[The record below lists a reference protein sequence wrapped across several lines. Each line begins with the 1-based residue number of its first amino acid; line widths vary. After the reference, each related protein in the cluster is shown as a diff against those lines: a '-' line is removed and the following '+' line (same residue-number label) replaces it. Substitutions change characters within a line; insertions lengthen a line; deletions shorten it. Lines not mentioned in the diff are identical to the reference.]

1 MGLKEVKRHGEAA
14 LSSVETV
21 EKERKQ
27 VQEIIEK
34 YGYELQNILNMD
46 ETGLFYGCAPFFS
59 SFSFL

>member
-1 MGLKEVKRHGEAA
+1 MQKIPFRFFQMGLKEVKRHGEAA

-34 YGYELQNILNMD
+34 YGYELQNIFNMD
-46 ETGLFYGCAPFFS
+46 
-59 SFSFL
+59 